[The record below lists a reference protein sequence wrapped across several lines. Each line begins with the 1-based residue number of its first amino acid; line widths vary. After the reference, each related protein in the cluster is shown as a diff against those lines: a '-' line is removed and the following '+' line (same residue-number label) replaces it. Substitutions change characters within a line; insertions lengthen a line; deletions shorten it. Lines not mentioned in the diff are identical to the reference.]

1 MPTLRQITSRIRSV
15 RSTAKTTRAMSLV
28 AGSKMRRAQQ
38 MALAHRPY
46 AEQLHWLLADVVES
60 LNAMGGP
67 VEGETSLHPLL
78 ERREIVTHGLIVLT
92 PDRGLCGGLPTSL
105 IRRAGAYVVE
115 HPETKII
122 AVGRK
127 GVDFFRRTRRDSMI
141 GEFQRLGD
149 YPSYDDSLP
158 ISRLV
163 MDAYT
168 SGEVDSVDI
177 IYPNFINTVLQRPD
191 TLELLPV
198 SVHEDAETKDVEYI
212 YEPDAGSVLT
222 TLMPRYVEV
231 EVYRAVLEMAASEQS
246 ARMVAMRNATDAAQ
260 ELIEQ
265 LTLLRNKVRQE
276 QITKEL
282 LDITGGVEAM
292 AAHG

>member
-1 MPTLRQITSRIRSV
+1 MPTLRQINRRIRSV
-15 RSTAKTTRAMSLV
+15 QTTAKTTRAMSLV

-38 MALAHRPY
+38 MALSHRPY
-46 AEQLHWLLADVVES
+46 ALQLDYLLSDVVQGLRALGE
-60 LNAMGGP
+60 
-67 VEGETSLHPLL
+67 EGVLHPLL
-78 ERREIVTHGLIVLT
+78 ERREIQTHGLVVLT
-92 PDRGLCGGLPTSL
+92 PDRGLCGGLPTNL
-105 IRRAGAYVVE
+105 LRRAGAFLTE
-115 HPETKII
+115 HPNTRII

-127 GVDFFRRTRRDSMI
+127 GVDFFRRTHQLI
-141 GEFQRLGD
+141 GEFVRLGD
-149 YPSYDDSLP
+149 YPSYEDALP
-158 ISRLV
+158 IARLV

-168 SGEVDSVDI
+168 NHEVDSVSI
-177 IYPNFINTVLQRPD
+177 VYPNFINTVLQRP
-191 TLELLPV
+191 EIMQLLPV
-198 SVHEDAETKDVEYI
+198 TLPESAEAGSVDYI
-212 YEPDAGSVLT
+212 YEPDPQSVLS

-260 ELIEQ
+260 ELIEE

-292 AAHG
+292 AQAS

>member
-1 MPTLRQITSRIRSV
+1 MATLRQINRRIRSV
-15 RSTAKTTRAMSLV
+15 QSTAKTTRAMSLV

-38 MALAHRPY
+38 TALSHRPY
-46 AEQLHWLLADVVES
+46 AEELDHLLSDVVQGIQG
-60 LNAMGGP
+60 A
-67 VEGETSLHPLL
+67 VEEGALHPLL
-78 ERREIVTHGLIVLT
+78 ERREVNTYGLVVLT
-92 PDRGLCGGLPTSL
+92 PDRGLCGGLPTNL
-105 IRRAGAYVVE
+105 LRRAGNFLVE
-115 HPETKII
+115 HADTRVI

-127 GVDFFRRTRRDSMI
+127 GVDFFRRSQQLL
-141 GEFQRLGD
+141 GEFTRMGD
-149 YPSYDDSLP
+149 YPSYEDALP
-158 ISRLV
+158 IARLV

-168 SGEVDSVDI
+168 NHEVDSVAI
-177 IYPNFINTVLQRPD
+177 VYPRFINTVLQRPD
-191 TLELLPV
+191 VMQLLPV
-198 SVHEDAETKDVEYI
+198 TLPEPPETRSVDYI
-212 YEPDAGSVLT
+212 YEPDAQSVLT

-260 ELIEQ
+260 ELIEE

-292 AAHG
+292 HSR

>member
-1 MPTLRQITSRIRSV
+1 MPTLRQINRRIRSV
-15 RSTAKTTRAMSLV
+15 QSTAKTTRAMSLV

-38 MALAHRPY
+38 TALSHRPY
-46 AEQLHWLLADVVES
+46 AQQLDYLLSDVVQGLRGAGE
-60 LNAMGGP
+60 
-67 VEGETSLHPLL
+67 EGALHPLL
-78 ERREIVTHGLIVLT
+78 ERREVQTYGLVVLT
-92 PDRGLCGGLPTSL
+92 PDRGLCGGLPTNIL
-105 IRRAGAYVVE
+105 RRAGAFLLE
-115 HPETKII
+115 HPNTKVI

-127 GVDFFRRTRRDSMI
+127 GVDFFRRTQQLI
-141 GEFQRLGD
+141 GEFVRLGD
-149 YPSYDDSLP
+149 YPSYDDALP
-158 ISRLV
+158 IARLV

-168 SGEVDSVDI
+168 SHEVDSVAI
-177 IYPNFINTVLQRPD
+177 IYPDFINTVLQRP
-191 TLELLPV
+191 EIMQLLPV
-198 SVHEDAETKDVEYI
+198 TLPETAEAGSVDYI
-212 YEPDAGSVLT
+212 YEPDAQSVLS

-260 ELIEQ
+260 ELIEE

-292 AAHG
+292 ARA

>member
-1 MPTLRQITSRIRSV
+1 MPTLRQINRRIRSV
-15 RSTAKTTRAMSLV
+15 QSTAKTTRAMSLV

-38 MALAHRPY
+38 MATSHRPY
-46 AEQLHWLLADVVES
+46 AQQLDYLLSDVVQGLRGAGE
-60 LNAMGGP
+60 
-67 VEGETSLHPLL
+67 EGALHPLL
-78 ERREIVTHGLIVLT
+78 ERREVSTHGLVLLT
-92 PDRGLCGGLPTSL
+92 PDRGLCGGLPTNL
-105 IRRAGAYVVE
+105 LRRASAFMVE
-115 HPETKII
+115 HPDTKVI

-127 GVDFFRRTRRDSMI
+127 GVDFFRRSQNLL
-141 GEFQRLGD
+141 GEFVRLGD
-149 YPSYDDSLP
+149 YPSYEDALP
-158 ISRLV
+158 IARLV

-168 SGEVDSVDI
+168 NREVDSVTI
-177 IYPNFINTVLQRPD
+177 IYPDFINTVLQRP
-191 TLELLPV
+191 ESMQLLPV
-198 SVHEDAETKDVEYI
+198 TLPETAEAGSVDYI
-212 YEPDAGSVLT
+212 YEPDAASVLN

-260 ELIEQ
+260 ELIEE

-292 AAHG
+292 SRQ

>member
-1 MPTLRQITSRIRSV
+1 MATLRQINRRIRSV
-15 RSTAKTTRAMSLV
+15 QSTAKTTRAMSLV

-46 AEQLHWLLADVVES
+46 AEQMDYLLSDVVEGIRS
-60 LNAMGGP
+60 A
-67 VEGETSLHPLL
+67 VEEGALHPLL
-78 ERREIVTHGLIVLT
+78 ERREITTRGLVVMT
-92 PDRGLCGGLPTSL
+92 PDRGLSGGLPTNL
-105 IRRAGAYVVE
+105 IRRAGQLLIE

-127 GVDFFRRTRRDSMI
+127 GVDFFRRSRQLL
-141 GEFQRLGD
+141 GEFTRLGD
-149 YPSYDDSLP
+149 YPSYEDALP
-158 ISRLV
+158 IARLV

-168 SGEVDSVDI
+168 NHEVDSVEI
-177 IYPNFINTVLQRPD
+177 VYPRFINTVLQRP
-191 TLELLPV
+191 EVMRLLPV
-198 SVHEDAETKDVEYI
+198 AVPEAGETAIATEYI
-212 YEPDAGSVLT
+212 YEPDAQSVLE

-260 ELIEQ
+260 ELIEE

-292 AAHG
+292 TAH